1 MGTQGKQRNQQ
12 PPRQAAPP
20 RVEQPLNTAE
30 LRNDPLLAS
39 QVYLKKTIDEKRSYF
54 KKAVVNP
61 YNLTLLIGAL
71 AASIVTLNPILAVFA
86 IGLEILWMVFGP
98 ENKFLKK
105 VLWDPQFN
113 SEESNV
119 QRQDYLNRISNLDD
133 SERVRVANLVARQQ
147 EINRLA
153 GQNPSFTGELLRT
166 ELAKTDRLVDS
177 FIDMAVTCARYGR
190 YLKGVNLSGLESERM
205 RWESIIKYGGT
216 EEAELS
222 IAKKNLAIV
231 MKRFDK
237 MKEIQHYLTIA
248 RGQLDLIENSFQLI
262 ADQIVTMNSPQELSG
277 QLDELLDGVESI
289 KQTAVE
295 AEGILS
301 STALREGS

>member
-1 MGTQGKQRNQQ
+1 MGTQGKQRNQ
-12 PPRQAAPP
+12 PPKQATPP
-20 RVEQPLNTAE
+20 VERPLNTAE
-30 LRNDPLLAS
+30 LRNDPILAS

-262 ADQIVTMNSPQELSG
+262 SDQIVTMNSPQELSG

-289 KQTAVE
+289 KETALE
-295 AEGILS
+295 AEGILGPPS
-301 STALREGS
+301 LSIKE

>member
-20 RVEQPLNTAE
+20 VERPLNTAE
-30 LRNDPLLAS
+30 LRNDSVLAT
-39 QVYLKKTIDEKRSYF
+39 QVYLKKAFDEKRSYF

-61 YNLTLLIGAL
+61 YNLTLFLGAM
-71 AASIVTLNPILAVFA
+71 AASIITLNPILAIFA
-86 IGLEILWMVFGP
+86 VGLEILWMVFGP
-98 ENKFLKK
+98 ENKYLKK
-105 VLWDPQFN
+105 LLWDPQFN
-113 SEESNV
+113 NEESNV
-119 QRQDYLNRISNLDD
+119 QRQDYINRISNLDD

-166 ELAKTDRLVDS
+166 ELGKTDRLVDS

-248 RGQLDLIENSFQLI
+248 KGQLDLIENSFQLI
-262 ADQIVTMNSPQELSG
+262 SDQIVTMNSPQELSG

-289 KQTAVE
+289 KDTALE
-295 AEGILS
+295 AEGILGTPPLS
-301 STALREGS
+301 VKE

>member
-1 MGTQGKQRNQQ
+1 
-12 PPRQAAPP
+12 
-20 RVEQPLNTAE
+20 VERPLNTVE
-30 LRNDPLLAS
+30 LRNDSFLAS
-39 QVYLKKTIDEKRSYF
+39 QVYLKKAVTDKRSYF

-71 AASIVTLNPILAVFA
+71 AASIITLNPILAVFA
-86 IGLEILWMVFGP
+86 VGLEILWMVFGP

-105 VLWDPQFN
+105 VLWDPQFD

-119 QRQDYLNRISNLDD
+119 QRQDYLNRISALDD

-153 GQNPSFTGELLRT
+153 AQNPSFTGELLRT

-205 RWESIIKYGGT
+205 RWESIIKHSGA
-216 EEAELS
+216 EDEELS

-262 ADQIVTMNSPQELSG
+262 SDQIVTMNSPQELSG

-289 KQTAVE
+289 KETAIE
-295 AEGILS
+295 AEGILGS
-301 STALREGS
+301 SPLGIKE